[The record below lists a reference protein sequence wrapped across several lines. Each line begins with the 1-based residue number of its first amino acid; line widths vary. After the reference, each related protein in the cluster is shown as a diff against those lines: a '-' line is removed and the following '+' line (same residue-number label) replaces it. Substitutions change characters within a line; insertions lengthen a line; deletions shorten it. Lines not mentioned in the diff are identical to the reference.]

1 MSSDELL
8 PAEPGAESGA
18 RGASAFARR
27 LAGSIAVLAL
37 TAGWFAF
44 ANISQGPRLNDAQ
57 LDVQRTTV
65 LAGQKLTL
73 EVNQSVAS
81 LDEAGIVIEPEADVT
96 AEIDDRT
103 ITLTFD
109 APLAHATD
117 YTVRVP
123 GVVGAVQPTPATLE
137 YEFTTPG
144 ADLYTLNR
152 RSDRGEPD
160 VVQRKPLDG
169 GEPETVFEAP
179 RIQEFAHA
187 GDLLLAVTIED
198 DGSNLLFVTDMRQG
212 EPQQFGIPRGASIRD
227 LAVSTTNPLA
237 ALVLSSP
244 EIDGVRD
251 FDSEL
256 IAIDLSTNGGM
267 ELLPVLGLDGEKS
280 NVSSWMFVPGTTS
293 VVVQDFEQSVF
304 VVDVIA
310 KQQPSPLG
318 VHTELR
324 GFVPGTTQLIVADPD
339 RGVRFDLADGSS
351 TTLELVSA
359 DIADH
364 VYPGPI
370 TVLDGHSR
378 YLISLVAATVEGDR
392 NVRTSV
398 LAEVDD
404 DGELRVVFA
413 PADEASLI
421 REYCVSPNAQ
431 YVAVAQ
437 SPEPGSVDGY
447 AENPGYSEMMTTV
460 VEIATGAT
468 VASSVGG
475 FSEWC
480 SH

>member
-1 MSSDELL
+1 MSTDARPSDD
-8 PAEPGAESGA
+8 P
-18 RGASAFARR
+18 RASRATPFARR

-37 TAGWFAF
+37 AVGGFAF
-44 ANISQGPRLNDAQ
+44 ANIAQGPRLNDAK
-57 LDVQRTTV
+57 LDAQRTTV

-73 EVNQSVAS
+73 EVNQPVAS
-81 LDEAGIVIEPEADVT
+81 IDEAGIEVEPAAAVT

-109 APLAHATD
+109 VPLAHATD

-123 GVVGAVQPTPATLE
+123 GVVGAVQPTPSTLD

-144 ADLYTLNR
+144 ADLYTLTR
-152 RSDRGEPD
+152 RSDRGELD
-160 VVQRKPLDG
+160 AVQRKPLDG
-169 GEPETVFEAP
+169 GDPETVFEAP

-244 EIDGVRD
+244 EVGGVRD
-251 FDSEL
+251 FDNEL

-280 NVSSWMFVPGTTS
+280 HVSSWMFVPGTTS

-304 VVDVIA
+304 VVDVVA
-310 KQQPSPLG
+310 EQQASPLG

-324 GFVPGTTQLIVADPD
+324 GFVPGTAQLVVADPD

-351 TTLELVSA
+351 TTLELASA
-359 DIADH
+359 DLADH

-370 TVLDGHSR
+370 TMLDGRSR

-404 DGELRVVFA
+404 DGELREVFA
-413 PADEASLI
+413 PADSASLI
-421 REYCVSPNAQ
+421 REYCVSPNGQ
-431 YVAVAQ
+431 YAAVTQ
-437 SPEPGSVDGY
+437 SPEPGSIDGY
-447 AENPGYSEMMTTV
+447 AENSGFTDSMTTV

-468 VASSVGG
+468 VMSSVGG

-480 SH
+480 SN